1 MNVTTKI
8 FLAAA
13 IAAAAGSAATAQR
26 RQNDEGTIYV
36 RLGGGYSFGAGKV
49 SESEMF
55 PGYNLSEFRETS
67 TNNASTKD
75 DHTITRTN
83 VSASLGKGISYD
95 LGVGY
100 MLNPYIGFEL
110 GARGLI
116 GLDNTFESAKESK
129 STSTTSGST
138 TNSTSSEKTTEKV
151 AYSGFALVPALRI
164 VAPVGEM
171 FSVYSRVG
179 ISLPLF
185 GKVAYAYD
193 NTRRSRSDG
202 RSSSYSSSRAREY
215 TSYFKLGYSSAL
227 GVEVAL
233 GEHFSLFGE
242 VNGLVASFEAK
253 KATLTKDTENSNGDV
268 TDNLSSMEDWEK
280 VVEYQKKYTYTKGSS
295 SSKTP
300 EQDVSFT
307 VPASSV
313 GVAVGVVLKF

>member
-26 RQNDEGTIYV
+26 RQNDGGTIYV

-49 SESEMF
+49 SESKMF
-55 PGYNLSEFRETS
+55 PGYNLSEVREIS
-67 TNNASTKD
+67 ANKD
-75 DHTITRTN
+75 NHTITRTN

-100 MLNPYIGFEL
+100 MLTPYIGFEL

-116 GLDNTFESAKESK
+116 GLNSTFESAKESSSSSTSGS
-129 STSTTSGST
+129 STST
-138 TNSTSSEKTTEKV
+138 EKTTEKV
-151 AYSGFALVPALRI
+151 AYSGFALVPAVRI
-164 VAPVGEM
+164 VAPLGEM

-179 ISLPLF
+179 VSLPLF

-193 NTRRSRSDG
+193 HTGRSRSDG
-202 RSSSYSSSRAREY
+202 SISRYSSSSAREY

-253 KATLTKDTENSNGDV
+253 KATLTKDAQTDSDGKV
-268 TDNLSSMEDWEK
+268 TDKLSSMEDWEK
-280 VVEYQKKYTYTKGSS
+280 VVEYQKEYKYTKGSGS
-295 SSKTP
+295 SGAKTP